1 MSFHFKKFL
10 HLKQKQK
17 QPFLIPIRQMHR
29 ILIEILKSSADGYV
43 SKLRAF
49 NNKCLGGAEFP
60 CKFKLADTTP
70 ILT

>member
-1 MSFHFKKFL
+1 
-10 HLKQKQK
+10 
-17 QPFLIPIRQMHR
+17 MHR

-60 CKFKLADTTP
+60 CKFKLTDTTP
-70 ILT
+70 ILK